1 MKKLF
6 ISLILS
12 LFVFVANAGGISN
25 YKELL
30 AFAKAVNKE
39 ADISMWQNEKGVV
52 CLTADIDMKKGKKF
66 PSIKLY
72 NGVFDGCGHKL
83 YNWNATSPL
92 FEVLES
98 SALVRNIVIDASC
111 SMSIRTIMN
120 DENVLVAYIAHVNK
134 GSIRNCINHGVVEY
148 VGEESMKSVYVGT
161 IVARNLNIVADCKN
175 TATVSASFGHTKH
188 AKGLYLRMGGI
199 VGACVGKSSPKCT
212 LARCENS
219 GNVAYMGDYPYTLVG
234 GIVGESSKALVKDCV
249 NRGNVVAVGV
259 PFEAK
264 GISPSARAA
273 GITAWALNDL
283 LGCDNF
289 GTISASGALDTQVS
303 GICSYM
309 NVGAKI
315 TDCINRGK
323 VTTNVTLSSC
333 AAGILARTPQSVRV
347 NGCYNYGEVLAG
359 KTARANYAGGI
370 VGCVAIRKELKS
382 DMSIR
387 DCANFGRIS
396 NSSTSKHAA
405 TGGVIGL
412 AAGWKKDTKVVKVQI
427 LGNLNYGKISGV
439 NSRVGGI
446 YGATNDY
453 KVIDDTVRYE
463 LAKDMKPLAGG
474 ENIFGRVVD
483 TAGKPVTD
491 VVVSV
496 GKQSVKTDVNGEF
509 AMKSD
514 IATARFVELTV
525 SEEYESPEQGYR
537 CRVIRGMEAARAD
550 FVLKR
555 R

>member
-1 MKKLF
+1 MKPH
-6 ISLILS
+6 
-12 LFVFVANAGGISN
+12 
-25 YKELL
+25 
-30 AFAKAVNKE
+30 
-39 ADISMWQNEKGVV
+39 W
-52 CLTADIDMKKGKKF
+52 
-66 PSIKLY
+66 
-72 NGVFDGCGHKL
+72 
-83 YNWNATSPL
+83 
-92 FEVLES
+92 
-98 SALVRNIVIDASC
+98 
-111 SMSIRTIMN
+111 
-120 DENVLVAYIAHVNK
+120 
-134 GSIRNCINHGVVEY
+134 
-148 VGEESMKSVYVGT
+148 
-161 IVARNLNIVADCKN
+161 
-175 TATVSASFGHTKH
+175 KH
-188 AKGLYLRMGGI
+188 
-199 VGACVGKSSPKCT
+199 
-212 LARCENS
+212 
-219 GNVAYMGDYPYTLVG
+219 
-234 GIVGESSKALVKDCV
+234 
-249 NRGNVVAVGV
+249 

-283 LGCDNF
+283 LGCDNL
-289 GTISASGALDTQVS
+289 GAISASGALDTQVS

-333 AAGILARTPQSVRV
+333 AAGILARTPYSVRV
-347 NGCYNYGEVLAG
+347 NGCYNYGEILAG

-370 VGCVAIRKELKS
+370 VGCVAIHKELKH

-514 IATARFVELTV
+514 IAKARFVELTV

-550 FVLKR
+550 FVVLKR